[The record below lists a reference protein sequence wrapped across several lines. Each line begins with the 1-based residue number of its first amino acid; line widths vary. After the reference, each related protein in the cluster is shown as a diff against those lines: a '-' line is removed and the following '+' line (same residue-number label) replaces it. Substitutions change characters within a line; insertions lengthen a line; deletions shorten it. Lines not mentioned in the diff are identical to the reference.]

1 MVDKVNK
8 TTNSIALNRLDAP
21 VNIDDTQ
28 NNTGPTDSYNTE
40 TKVEEE
46 GKKKKW
52 LVIHYGAGDNN
63 LVNFIFS
70 DTDELEKV
78 GSDINTHVVSILDL
92 GKLSSKF
99 KGARIF
105 YLKQDN
111 KDGVITSPV
120 IKNLGQVN
128 MADPVFMAN
137 VLKQIIKRFP
147 ADHIAIFIGDH
158 GAGWEGAVE
167 DDSAGGKFMKIGEIR
182 EALESVAKEMGKK
195 IDVLAFDACLMAMAE
210 VGYELKDAVKY
221 MVASE
226 QLEGAGGYNYTKL
239 FSKAMADALKSL
251 QQASL
256 LKINVGPEEFSKI
269 IVDAAKEYSYDI
281 ETISAVDLDKAKEL
295 ADAINSFAETV
306 INKSNEAQLAAVLEN
321 YKKLSGKIEELKNSQ
336 SNANYDK
343 VLEVVKNYNT
353 LLGLLSNLLNTQSKA
368 DPNLEK
374 EIEKLKEF
382 NAKVN
387 ELLSVY
393 STLSLSKDIQDL
405 FSELNTTDAKK
416 IKEKISK
423 AQQFYGTFRD
433 LKDFMRLIV
442 EDKTISEE
450 VRNKAQEVIKK
461 VDEYV
466 VAEFHVGKYPGAN
479 GVTIELPSWGTPPSA
494 YQETL
499 FAKDTKWDEML
510 KKINKA

>member
-1 MVDKVNK
+1 MVNKVNK
-8 TTNSIALNRLDAP
+8 INNSVALKRLDASSG
-21 VNIDDTQ
+21 NTQ
-28 NNTGPTDSYNTE
+28 NTTEPTDSYNTE

-63 LVNFIFS
+63 LVNYIFS
-70 DTDELEKV
+70 DVDELEKV
-78 GSDINTHVVSILDL
+78 GSDVNTHIVSVLDL
-92 GKLSSKF
+92 GNLSSKF

-111 KDGVITSPV
+111 KYGVINSPV
-120 IKNLGQVN
+120 LKNLGQVN

-137 VLKQIIKRFP
+137 VLKEIIKRFP
-147 ADHIAIFIGDH
+147 SDHIAIFIGDH
-158 GAGWEGAVE
+158 GSGWKGAVE
-167 DDSAGGKFMKIGEIR
+167 DDSSSGKFMKIGEIR
-182 EALESVAKEMGKK
+182 EALESVVKEIGKK
-195 IDVLAFDACLMAMAE
+195 IDLLAFDACLMAMAE

-226 QLEGAGGYNYTKL
+226 QLEGGGGYNYTKL

-256 LKINVGPEEFSKI
+256 LKINVGPEEFAKL
-269 IVDAAKEYSYDI
+269 IVDASKEYSYDI
-281 ETISAVDLDKAKEL
+281 ETISAVDLEKVKDL

-306 INKSNEAQLAAVLEN
+306 INKFNEAQLATVLEN
-321 YKKLSGKIEELKNSQ
+321 YKKLAGKIEELKGSQ
-336 SNANYDK
+336 FNYDK
-343 VLEVVKNYNT
+343 ILEVIKNYNT

-368 DPNLEK
+368 DPNLEN
-374 EIEKLKEF
+374 EVEKLKDF

-393 STLSLSKDIQDL
+393 STLSLSKDVQDL

-416 IKEKISK
+416 IKDKINK
-423 AQQFYGTFRD
+423 AQQFYSTFRD
-433 LKDFMRLIV
+433 LKDFMKLIV
-442 EDKTISEE
+442 EDKTISED

-461 VDEYV
+461 LDEYV
-466 VAEFHVGKYPGAN
+466 LAEFHVGKYPGAN
-479 GVTIELPSWGTPPSA
+479 GVTIELPSWGAPVSA